1 MLADLPGAELALQHA
16 AAKGQTMTCVLVLG
30 ASRGIGL
37 EWVRQARAA
46 GARVVATAR
55 DDAGLQRLRELGAV
69 ALKLDVSDAASVS
82 GLAWQ
87 IDGDQFDEVAV
98 VAGVFGPR
106 TAHIR
111 QLPTEAE
118 FSQVMQTNV
127 LGPMRVLPQILDAL
141 APQAKLALLSSRM
154 GSMGLRNSAGSS
166 LYRASKA
173 ALNSYLKDVS
183 LELAGRAICVSLHPG
198 WVQTDMGGEQA
209 DIDVQT
215 SVAGMRA
222 TLGRLSPADN
232 GSFLNYDGQALA
244 W

>member
-1 MLADLPGAELALQHA
+1 MA
-16 AAKGQTMTCVLVLG
+16 CVLVVG

-55 DDAGLQRLRELGAV
+55 DEAGLQRLRELGAV
-69 ALKLDVSDAASVS
+69 ALLLDVSDAASVS

-106 TAHIR
+106 TAHMR
-111 QLPTEAE
+111 QVPTEAE
-118 FSQVMQTNV
+118 FGQVMQTNV

-141 APQAKLALLSSRM
+141 APQARLALLSSRM
-154 GSMGLRNSAGSS
+154 GSMGLRGNSGSS
-166 LYRASKA
+166 VYRASKA

-183 LELAGRAICVSLHPG
+183 LELSGRAICVSLHPG
-198 WVQTDMGGEQA
+198 WVRTEMGGEDA

-222 TLGRLSPADN
+222 TLAGLSPADN
-232 GSFLNYDGQALA
+232 GAFLDYEGQALA